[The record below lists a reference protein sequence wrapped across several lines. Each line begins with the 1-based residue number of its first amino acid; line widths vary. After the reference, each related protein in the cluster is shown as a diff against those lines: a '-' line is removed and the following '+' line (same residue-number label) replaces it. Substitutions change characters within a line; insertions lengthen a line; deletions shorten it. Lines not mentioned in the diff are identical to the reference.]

1 MLTACQSPPRF
12 ECTDAIGCISI
23 APGEPLKIGVMQAL
37 SGPMAAVGTDQVR
50 AMKLA
55 LAAQN
60 DQFLGHPIEL
70 LIEDSQCSAEGG
82 TIAAMKLVADP
93 QIVAML
99 GTTCSGSATA
109 MVGTMSEAGLSMIS
123 GTNTAISLTSL
134 DNQAGEHWQPGYFRT
149 ANNDAQAA
157 ETAAAFA
164 FTELGLKKAA
174 VIDDGDAYTRSFA
187 NAFKQIFTKLG
198 GEIVLDSTIDKG
210 DTDMRPVLTAAALS
224 GAEIVFFPL
233 FSPEADFIVSQT
245 KEIDGLQDAVLMAGG
260 AILTDDFIT
269 SVGAAGVGMYIVSAQ
284 PVISQG
290 TDELM
295 AAYEAAYHERPHT
308 NSLETAY
315 DAGQLLLHAL
325 ESVAVREKDSSLH
338 IGRQALRDALY
349 ATTGF
354 EGVTGALACDQ
365 FGDCSAV
372 EFVVLRFDDPAA
384 GLDGLRSNIVYRTT
398 QK

>member
-1 MLTACQSPPRF
+1 V
-12 ECTDAIGCISI
+12 SI
-23 APGEPLKIGVMQAL
+23 APGEPLKIGVIQAL
-37 SGPMAAVGTDQVR
+37 SGPVAAVGTEQVR

-55 LAAQN
+55 LAAQD
-60 DQFLGHPIEL
+60 DQFFGHPIEL

-93 QIVAML
+93 QLVAML

-109 MVGTMSEAGLSMIS
+109 MTGIMSEAGLSMIS

-134 DNQAGEHWQPGYFRT
+134 ADRPGEHWRPGYFRT

-157 ETAAAFA
+157 ETAAVFA

-174 VIDDGDAYTRSFA
+174 VIDDGDAYTCSFA

-198 GEIVLDSTIDKG
+198 GEIVLDATIDKG
-210 DTDMRPVLTAAALS
+210 DTNMRPVLQAAALS
-224 GAEIVFFPL
+224 GAELVFFPL
-233 FSPEADFIVSQT
+233 FSPEADLFA
-245 KEIDGLQDAVLMAGG
+245 LQARDMDALQNAVLMGGG
-260 AILTDDFIT
+260 AILTDDFVA
-269 SVGAAGVGMYIVSAQ
+269 SVGVAGIGMYIVSAQ
-284 PVISQG
+284 PVMSQG

-295 AAYEAAYHERPHT
+295 VAYEAAYHERPHT

-325 ESVAVREKDSSLH
+325 ERAAVRGKDGSLH
-338 IGRQALRDALY
+338 IGRQALRDVLY

-354 EGVTGALACDQ
+354 EGVTGRLACDQ

-372 EFVVLRFDDPAA
+372 EFVVLRFDDPSS
-384 GLDGLRSNIVYRTT
+384 GLEGLRSNIVYRST
-398 QK
+398 QE